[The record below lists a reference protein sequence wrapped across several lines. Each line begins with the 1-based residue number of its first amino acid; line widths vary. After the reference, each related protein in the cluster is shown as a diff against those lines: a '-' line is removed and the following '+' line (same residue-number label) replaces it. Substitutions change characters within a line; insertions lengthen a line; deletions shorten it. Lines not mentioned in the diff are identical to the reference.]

1 MDQAPANPLFIQ
13 KEISLCW
20 EEKKMGMWVYR
31 APEIWALLLDSIF
44 FGDYKTP
51 GAFITLIKYIS
62 VNRF

>member
-1 MDQAPANPLFIQ
+1 
-13 KEISLCW
+13 
-20 EEKKMGMWVYR
+20 MGMWVYR

-62 VNRF
+62 VNHF